1 MLVSRESPTS
11 PSPHGEFPSSTSSPN
26 SRQLLKLPP
35 LHLPSHQQIKR
46 KVRGAGGGIMLASVS
61 VSSLVARDRHVRLH
75 LIAEE
80 LSTVVFI

>member
-1 MLVSRESPTS
+1 MLVSNESPTS

-46 KVRGAGGGIMLASVS
+46 KVGGRGIMLASVS

>member
-46 KVRGAGGGIMLASVS
+46 KVGGGGGIMLASVS

-75 LIAEE
+75 FIAEE